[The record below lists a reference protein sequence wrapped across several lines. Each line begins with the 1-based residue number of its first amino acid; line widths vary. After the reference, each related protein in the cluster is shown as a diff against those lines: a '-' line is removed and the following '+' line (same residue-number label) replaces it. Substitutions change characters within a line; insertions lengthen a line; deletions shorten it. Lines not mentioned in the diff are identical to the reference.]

1 MNEPPK
7 PKKPDKHDKLDTEP
21 EASSPHEELNNRRE
35 NDEILIKRLKAAAYE
50 DEIRMQALDVL
61 RKRIAGEE
69 ISTSMLL
76 RIAIALA
83 KSNETVFKWCVSR

>member
-1 MNEPPK
+1 MNESPERKRP
-7 PKKPDKHDKLDTEP
+7 DTEA
-21 EASSPHEELNNRRE
+21 EASSPHEEHNNRQE

-61 RKRIAGEE
+61 RKRIASEE

-76 RIAIALA
+76 RIATALA
-83 KSNETVFKWCVSR
+83 KCNEAVFK